1 MALSALK
8 IPGWRQL
15 NCFTEAMDLSKTIAE
30 LYEEKIRLDK
40 VIASLEQ
47 LGEDPFPIS
56 MPTHR
61 RGRKFMSP
69 QERREVSERMRRYWA
84 GRKAAEQ
91 PGQALAMTAAS
102 AA

>member
-1 MALSALK
+1 
-8 IPGWRQL
+8 
-15 NCFTEAMDLSKTIAE
+15 MDLSKTIAD
-30 LYEEKIRLDK
+30 LYEERSRLDR

-47 LGEDPFPIS
+47 LGENPVPIAINAS
-56 MPTHR
+56 R

-69 QERREVSERMRRYWA
+69 QERNEVSERMRRYWA

-91 PGQALAMTAAS
+91 PQPLTMTAAS

>member
-1 MALSALK
+1 MFRQPDCNK
-8 IPGWRQL
+8 ID
-15 NCFTEAMDLSKTIAE
+15 MDLSKTIAE
-30 LYEEKIRLDK
+30 LYQEKSRLDK

-47 LGEDPFPIS
+47 LGEGSAPAPMI
-56 MPTHR
+56 MQR

-69 QERREVSERMRRYWA
+69 QERRQVSDRMRKYWA

-91 PGQALAMTAAS
+91 PAAERTMTAAS

>member
-1 MALSALK
+1 
-8 IPGWRQL
+8 
-15 NCFTEAMDLSKTIAE
+15 MDLSKTLSE

-47 LGEDPFPIS
+47 LAENPLSIPVS
-56 MPTHR
+56 ASR

-69 QERREVSERMRRYWA
+69 QERRQVSERMRKYWA
-84 GRKAAEQ
+84 ERKAADRMQ
-91 PGQALAMTAAS
+91 QAHAFAAAS

>member
-1 MALSALK
+1 M
-8 IPGWRQL
+8 G
-15 NCFTEAMDLSKTIAE
+15 MDLSKTLSE

-47 LGEDPFPIS
+47 LAENSLSIPVAAS
-56 MPTHR
+56 SR

-69 QERREVSERMRRYWA
+69 QERLQVSDRMRKYWA
-84 GRKAAEQ
+84 ERKATEQ
-91 PGQALAMTAAS
+91 MQQAHAFAAAS

>member
-1 MALSALK
+1 
-8 IPGWRQL
+8 
-15 NCFTEAMDLSKTIAE
+15 MDLSKTIAE
-30 LYEEKIRLDK
+30 LYEEKTRLDK

-47 LGEDPFPIS
+47 LGQESFPMSITS
-56 MPTHR
+56 HQ

-69 QERREVSERMRRYWA
+69 QERHEVSERMRRYWA

-91 PGQALAMTAAS
+91 PQQARVMTAAS

>member
-1 MALSALK
+1 
-8 IPGWRQL
+8 
-15 NCFTEAMDLSKTIAE
+15 MDLSKTLAE

-47 LGEDPFPIS
+47 LAEFPLS
-56 MPTHR
+56 LPVSSSR

-69 QERREVSERMRRYWA
+69 QERLQVSERMRKYWA
-84 GRKAAEQ
+84 ERKAAEQ
-91 PGQALAMTAAS
+91 MQPARVFTNAS

>member
-1 MALSALK
+1 
-8 IPGWRQL
+8 
-15 NCFTEAMDLSKTIAE
+15 MDLSKTIAE
-30 LYEEKIRLDK
+30 LYEEKTRLDR

-47 LGEDPFPIS
+47 LGVDAFPVSITA
-56 MPTHR
+56 PR

-69 QERREVSERMRRYWA
+69 EERHEVSDRMRRYWA

-91 PGQALAMTAAS
+91 PQGRAMTAAS

>member
-1 MALSALK
+1 MELNK
-8 IPGWRQL
+8 IL
-15 NCFTEAMDLSKTIAE
+15 AE

-47 LGEDPFPIS
+47 LAEHSIS
-56 MPTHR
+56 IPVATSR

-69 QERREVSERMRRYWA
+69 QERQQVSERMRKYWA
-84 GRKAAEQ
+84 DRKAADRATETRVF
-91 PGQALAMTAAS
+91 AAAS